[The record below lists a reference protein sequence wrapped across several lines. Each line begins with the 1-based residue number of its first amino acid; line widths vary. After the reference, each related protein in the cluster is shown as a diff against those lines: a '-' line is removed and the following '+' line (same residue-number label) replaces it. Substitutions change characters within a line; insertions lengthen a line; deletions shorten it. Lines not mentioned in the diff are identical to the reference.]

1 MAKDLIRNR
10 KPPRVSTGQS
20 GFSMI
25 EMLMTA
31 FILAI
36 GLLGLC
42 MLQTMALRGGRGSR
56 SLTTAVHVASS
67 VLDQV
72 EMEGRL
78 SWLNVTDSP
87 LSGQSNTNLKLNFIP
102 LDAGTSAPNQYFNMQ
117 GNLADPTSTD
127 PAINNPFFT
136 VVTTHVDDVGNAVGV
151 GQVSDYSVTVKFT
164 DSVDATQKKIERSV
178 VLTRR
183 ITHG

>member
-1 MAKDLIRNR
+1 MRNR
-10 KPPRVSTGQS
+10 TPAAALAGQH

-42 MLQTMALRGGRGSR
+42 MLQTMSLRAARGSR
-56 SLTTAVHVASS
+56 SLTSAVQVASGIM
-67 VLDQV
+67 DQV

-78 SWLNVTDSP
+78 SWLNATATTSNAPALNNLTSLLYIKNPTPGPITTTYDGNGTWIDPNAANPPPKVFTATVTQAAVLGSVT
-87 LSGQSNTNLKLNFIP
+87 GQMS
-102 LDAGTSAPNQYFNMQ
+102 DV
-117 GNLADPTSTD
+117 
-127 PAINNPFFT
+127 T
-136 VVTTHVDDVGNAVGV
+136 VVVTFADAVSSGV
-151 GQVSDYSVTVKFT
+151 AATPVTRTVT
-164 DSVDATQKKIERSV
+164 
-178 VLTRR
+178 LTRR